1 MSQDAA
7 ETTVPRGPGELV
19 DRGPVDLSPQA
30 PSFTASLDQHQ
41 GVVRARGHLDA
52 FAADLLCGSI
62 VALQRRGHRQVTV
75 RLEPLATA
83 DDAARELLARLADR
97 LAAED
102 VRLVVE

>member
-7 ETTVPRGPGELV
+7 ETTAPYGPGTAV
-19 DRGPVDLSPQA
+19 GPESRDTSPKA
-30 PSFTASLDQHQ
+30 PSFTASLDQHR

-62 VALQRRGHRQVTV
+62 LALQRRGHHHVTV

-83 DDAARELLARLADR
+83 DDDARDVLARLADT
-97 LAAED
+97 LAAD
-102 VRLVVE
+102 GVHLVVE

>member
-7 ETTVPRGPGELV
+7 ETTVPRGPEARV
-19 DRGPVDLSPQA
+19 DRRPVDPSPQA
-30 PSFTASLDQHQ
+30 PSFTASLDQRH

-52 FAADLLCGSI
+52 LAADLLRGSI
-62 VALQRRGHRQVTV
+62 VALQRQGHRQVTV
-75 RLEPLATA
+75 RLEPLATV
-83 DDAARELLARLADR
+83 DDEARELLDRLADT